1 MRYLEMT
8 AALTID
14 GLTVDFAGFTAVN
27 CVSMVIEE
35 GELRVLLGANGA
47 GKTTLIDLVSG
58 KTKST
63 AGRVHLFDA
72 DITNREEHEIARA
85 GIGRKFQVPSIFRGL
100 TVRRNLEVASCRN
113 PGVLANLGVGFPRAV
128 HARIGEVLALIGL
141 GDAADVP
148 AVNLSHGQTQW
159 LELGLLVLQDPKVL
173 LLDEPTAGMTQAE
186 TQRTSQI
193 INGLKGRHTI
203 LVVEHDMAFVREIA
217 ERITV
222 MHLGQV
228 LAEGSVADIEHNAK
242 VREAYLGSRGIS

>member
-1 MRYLEMT
+1 MT

-14 GLTVDFAGFTAVN
+14 GLAVDFAGLKAVN
-27 CVSMVIEE
+27 GVSMVVEE

-47 GKTTLIDLVSG
+47 GKTTLMDLVSG

-63 AGRVHLFDA
+63 AGRVHLYDTE
-72 DITNREEHEIARA
+72 ITNREEHEIARA
-85 GIGRKFQVPSIFRGL
+85 GIGRKFQIPSVFRDL

-113 PGVLANLGVGFPRAV
+113 PRVMANLGFGFPRA
-128 HARIGEVLALIGL
+128 ARAREDEVLDLIGL
-141 GDAADVP
+141 ADAAERQ
-148 AVNLSHGQTQW
+148 AASLSHGQTQW
-159 LELGLLVLQDPKVL
+159 LELGLLMVQEPKVL

-186 TQRTSQI
+186 TYKTSQI
-193 INGLKGRHTI
+193 INGLKGRHTV

-228 LAEGSVADIEHNAK
+228 LAEGSVADIERNPK
-242 VREAYLGSRGIS
+242 VREAYLGSRRIG

>member
-1 MRYLEMT
+1 MT

-14 GLTVDFAGFTAVN
+14 GLAVDFDGFKAVN
-27 CVSMVIEE
+27 GVSMIVEE

-63 AGRVHLFDA
+63 AGQVWLYDVE
-72 DITNREEHEIARA
+72 ITNRDEHEIAAA
-85 GIGRKFQVPSIFRGL
+85 GIGRKFQIPSVFRDL

-113 PGVLANLGVGFPRAV
+113 PKVFANLGIGFSRQA
-128 HARIGEVLALIGL
+128 HARVNEVLDLIGL
-141 GDAADVP
+141 TEVAELIAAS
-148 AVNLSHGQTQW
+148 LSHGQTQW
-159 LELGLLVLQDPKVL
+159 LELGMLMVQDPKVL

-186 TQRTSQI
+186 TLKTSQI
-193 INGLKGRHTI
+193 INGLKHHHTI
-203 LVVEHDMAFVREIA
+203 VVVEHDMAFVREIA

-228 LAEGSVADIEHNAK
+228 LAEGDVAAIERNPK